1 MKYLVIDA
9 ALNGTG
15 IRDEYNGGYIE
26 PNTLGLSTVLI
37 EQLKQWL
44 LLYAEE
50 KYKGYTNMD
59 KIKLL
64 DARGKN
70 IATAIKSELTDV
82 KIAYFSDATMQ
93 KIIV

>member
-26 PNTLGLSTVLI
+26 SNILGLSTVLI

-44 LLYAEE
+44 FLYAEE

-82 KIAYFSDATMQ
+82 KIAYFSNVTMQ
-93 KIIV
+93 KTIV